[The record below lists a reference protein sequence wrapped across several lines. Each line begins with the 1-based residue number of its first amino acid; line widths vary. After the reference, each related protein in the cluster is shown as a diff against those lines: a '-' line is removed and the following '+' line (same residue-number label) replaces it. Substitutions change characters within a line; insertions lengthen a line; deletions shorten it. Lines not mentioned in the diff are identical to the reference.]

1 MLKTHVRV
9 VPACTGFPACHT
21 PHTPHT
27 THHTT
32 THHNNTTTTPHG
44 DRHRERQR
52 QGEKRRRKRRRQEN
66 IREKRE
72 QRRFIFS
79 MVVHGSSLLI
89 ECFFLVNPICAR
101 DLSLLNRVKY
111 GSSLI
116 SFSASWPFNHFF
128 CELFILCSYS
138 FHFLKNF
145 FLVMQFAT
153 IHATP
158 NLICPSAQL
167 SCCMLLSASLA
178 CSSVHLSV
186 CRLSS
191 FKNTFSCLEVNAHR
205 GET

>member
-1 MLKTHVRV
+1 MSKDISFTNEKHVADDDTPYPLTFSLHCVHVQKGPRACGHHAHMLKTHVRV

-89 ECFFLVNPICAR
+89 ECFFWLIPFAR
-101 DLSLLNRVKY
+101 ETSACLI
-111 GSSLI
+111 GSS
-116 SFSASWPFNHFF
+116 
-128 CELFILCSYS
+128 
-138 FHFLKNF
+138 
-145 FLVMQFAT
+145 T
-153 IHATP
+153 
-158 NLICPSAQL
+158 
-167 SCCMLLSASLA
+167 
-178 CSSVHLSV
+178 VHL
-186 CRLSS
+186 
-191 FKNTFSCLEVNAHR
+191 
-205 GET
+205 